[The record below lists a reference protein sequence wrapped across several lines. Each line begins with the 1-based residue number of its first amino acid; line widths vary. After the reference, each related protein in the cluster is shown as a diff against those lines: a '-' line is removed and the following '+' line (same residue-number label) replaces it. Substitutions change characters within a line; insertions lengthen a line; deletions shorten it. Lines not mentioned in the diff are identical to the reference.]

1 MINKVKIFNTFE
13 YICNFCKRMLFNL
26 TYVLIYSLTINISL
40 CQIWFLRNLQNIQ
53 CDFRYKS
60 GLLNVINEG
69 ITHFQDFCFDI
80 DSYSV
85 FHWFEVIVGKNI
97 KRQACLYVL
106 SYSSLFPWQGPKSNV
121 HYVQKIYAEKHN
133 GVLTLKS
140 GVLVQLSLM
149 MHCKKNLGRGI
160 FPGGRGMSKFHYHR

>member
-1 MINKVKIFNTFE
+1 MIKKVKIFNTFE
-13 YICNFCKRMLFNL
+13 YICNFCIRMLFNL

-69 ITHFQDFCFDI
+69 ITNFQDFCFDI

-106 SYSSLFPWQGPKSNV
+106 SSV
-121 HYVQKIYAEKHN
+121 HCFLDRVQSPTCTTYRKYM
-133 GVLTLKS
+133 LKS
-140 GVLVQLSLM
+140 IM
-149 MHCKKNLGRGI
+149 AC
-160 FPGGRGMSKFHYHR
+160 